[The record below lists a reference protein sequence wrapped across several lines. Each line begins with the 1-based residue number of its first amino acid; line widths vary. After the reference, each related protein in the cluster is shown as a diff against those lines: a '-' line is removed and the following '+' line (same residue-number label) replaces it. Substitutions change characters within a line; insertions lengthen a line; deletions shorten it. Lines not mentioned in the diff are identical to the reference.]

1 MDDLKFLH
9 DRYLASLELWFSF
22 DLDTLFY
29 NIMKLEKSNDIL
41 AVMRMKCFLEKRR
54 LNLTLSTY
62 VERTESESKLISIIW
77 WLLGL
82 NNELF
87 EKSLIFEMNE
97 FKCLQ
102 ILHLVDLFFLLF
114 FRERGNLV
122 TIYFIFLHFMKRK
135 KENSSK

>member
-1 MDDLKFLH
+1 
-9 DRYLASLELWFSF
+9 
-22 DLDTLFY
+22 
-29 NIMKLEKSNDIL
+29 MKLEKSNDIL

>member
-1 MDDLKFLH
+1 M
-9 DRYLASLELWFSF
+9 SLLWSF
-22 DLDTLFY
+22 DFPDLDTLFY